1 MVSTRQMA
9 TIISPG
15 PNGNEYSVSIA
26 AGSSSQSHANRS
38 PVHQSQHL
46 LSSQETNNS
55 SSDPATTNDEIVMG
69 EVSVVTSA
77 NPSTND
83 DDGEVGLLDLP
94 TEILEKIL
102 SYTTYKKIAQ
112 FRLVSVRMNSVC
124 SSILNSTFNRLQT
137 QMMSRFQAVKAKMP
151 RR

>member
-15 PNGNEYSVSIA
+15 PNGNEYSVSIV

-38 PVHQSQHL
+38 PAHHSQHL
-46 LSSQETNNS
+46 LSQET
-55 SSDPATTNDEIVMG
+55 SDDSATTNDDIIMG
-69 EVSVVTSA
+69 EVAAVASVDASGPPPTLS
-77 NPSTND
+77 
-83 DDGEVGLLDLP
+83 LLDMP

-102 SYTTYKKIAQ
+102 SYTNYKKIAQ
-112 FRLVSVRMNSVC
+112 VRLVSVRMNSVC
-124 SSILNSTFNRLQT
+124 SSVLNSTFNRLQT
-137 QMMSRFQAVKAKMP
+137 QMLSRFQAVKAKMP

>member
-26 AGSSSQSHANRS
+26 PGSSSQSQANRS
-38 PVHQSQHL
+38 PAHHSQHL
-46 LSSQETNNS
+46 LSVTSDSTTTATNG
-55 SSDPATTNDEIVMG
+55 DIIMG
-69 EVSVVTSA
+69 EVATSGSDMSSSVGTR
-77 NPSTND
+77 PLK
-83 DDGEVGLLDLP
+83 LLDLP

-102 SYTTYKKIAQ
+102 SYTNYKKIAQ
-112 FRLVSVRMNSVC
+112 VRLVSVRMNLVC

-137 QMMSRFQAVKAKMP
+137 QMLSRFQAVKAKMP